1 MQYMLM
7 FYQPAAEFEQRE
19 DASSQA
25 YRASWVAYADAV
37 RQAGISLGGHGLF
50 PPMTGTT
57 LRVRGDKRQVQDGPF
72 ADTKEQL
79 GGYFVVDVPNLDVAL
94 EWAARAPCA
103 TSGGVEVR
111 PVFTATAVA
120 TSPLVSSALLCVL
133 RVSAVRR
140 CPNLRLVV
148 LQPEM
153 RDLIF
158 THQVTERV
166 LQLRLLDEKIVFRLK
181 SGSRHGRFVIEA

>member
-7 FYQPAAEFEQRE
+7 FYQPAAEFEQRD

-25 YRASWVAYADAV
+25 YRSSWIAYADAV

-79 GGYFVVDVPNLDVAL
+79 GGYFVVDVPDLDAAL

-103 TSGGVEVR
+103 TTGGVEVR
-111 PVFTATAVA
+111 PVFVA
-120 TSPLVSSALLCVL
+120 AAMASDTP
-133 RVSAVRR
+133 
-140 CPNLRLVV
+140 
-148 LQPEM
+148 
-153 RDLIF
+153 
-158 THQVTERV
+158 
-166 LQLRLLDEKIVFRLK
+166 
-181 SGSRHGRFVIEA
+181 

>member
-7 FYQPAAEFEQRE
+7 FYQPAAEFEQRN

-37 RQAGISLGGHGLF
+37 RQSGISLGGHGLF
-50 PPMTGTT
+50 LPMTGTT

-79 GGYFVVDVPNLDVAL
+79 GGYFVVDVPDLDAAL

-103 TSGGVEVR
+103 ASGGVEVR
-111 PVFTATAVA
+111 PVFTATAIAAA
-120 TSPLVSSALLCVL
+120 TP
-133 RVSAVRR
+133 
-140 CPNLRLVV
+140 
-148 LQPEM
+148 
-153 RDLIF
+153 
-158 THQVTERV
+158 
-166 LQLRLLDEKIVFRLK
+166 
-181 SGSRHGRFVIEA
+181 

>member
-7 FYQPAAEFEQRE
+7 FYQPAAEFEQRD

-25 YRASWVAYADAV
+25 YRSSWIAYADAV

-79 GGYFVVDVPNLDVAL
+79 GGYFVVDVPDLDAAL
-94 EWAARAPCA
+94 EWAERAPCA
-103 TSGGVEVR
+103 SSGGVEVR

-120 TSPLVSSALLCVL
+120 AATP
-133 RVSAVRR
+133 
-140 CPNLRLVV
+140 
-148 LQPEM
+148 
-153 RDLIF
+153 
-158 THQVTERV
+158 
-166 LQLRLLDEKIVFRLK
+166 
-181 SGSRHGRFVIEA
+181 

>member
-7 FYQPAAEFEQRE
+7 FYQPAAEFEQR
-19 DASSQA
+19 DNAASHA
-25 YRASWVAYADAV
+25 YRASWMAYADAV
-37 RQAGISLGGHGLF
+37 RQSGISLGGHGLF

-79 GGYFVVDVPNLDVAL
+79 GGYFVIEVADLDAAL
-94 EWAARAPCA
+94 EWAERAPCA

-120 TSPLVSSALLCVL
+120 AAP
-133 RVSAVRR
+133 
-140 CPNLRLVV
+140 
-148 LQPEM
+148 
-153 RDLIF
+153 
-158 THQVTERV
+158 
-166 LQLRLLDEKIVFRLK
+166 
-181 SGSRHGRFVIEA
+181 

>member
-7 FYQPAAEFEQRE
+7 FYQPAAEFEQRD

-25 YRASWVAYADAV
+25 YRANWIAYADAV
-37 RQAGISLGGHGLF
+37 RQSGISLGGHGLF

-79 GGYFVVDVPNLDVAL
+79 GGYFVVDVPDLDAAL

-103 TSGGVEVR
+103 ASGGVEVR
-111 PVFTATAVA
+111 PVFTATAIA
-120 TSPLVSSALLCVL
+120 APTP
-133 RVSAVRR
+133 
-140 CPNLRLVV
+140 
-148 LQPEM
+148 
-153 RDLIF
+153 
-158 THQVTERV
+158 
-166 LQLRLLDEKIVFRLK
+166 
-181 SGSRHGRFVIEA
+181 